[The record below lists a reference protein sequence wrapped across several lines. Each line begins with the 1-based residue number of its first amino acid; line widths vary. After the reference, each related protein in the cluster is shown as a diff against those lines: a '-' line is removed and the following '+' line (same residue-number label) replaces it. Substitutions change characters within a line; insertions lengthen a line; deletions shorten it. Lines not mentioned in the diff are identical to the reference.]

1 MNEQVRT
8 VRSAIQRL
16 APLTVGTVL
25 MLLPVIAGAD
35 TPAPQKSSPVPVTFG
50 IRALSPDTPVNP
62 QVAFVSQILTLPDVV
77 CQACT
82 DQDSWTREWTLSQ
95 VTLDRDNTRTEQGW
109 YLFKSGLKGIGISVQ
124 VAPQARRSKSGSG
137 MQLKEQGEITVGL
150 VRTGRDT
157 GAGLADLPP
166 AEFIRTTTFTGP
178 DGQVKAVLQDTI
190 RVSADLRVP
199 TCTTSAGS
207 LSFTL
212 PEISQVWLR
221 RNVVPGGYTDSVAS
235 LPQTVVANCSENTR
249 HLRIRLIPSGS
260 VTDSQSGSATILTAR
275 DENGQDTGTGFLMKF
290 DASGFGRTQQGVV
303 HWDRNQPLVLENP
316 QPADTGGELTQ
327 GIMVSLQAFWAR
339 PMNDRA
345 ITAGQVTAK
354 GLYQVSYD

>member
-1 MNEQVRT
+1 MNNM
-8 VRSAIQRL
+8 
-16 APLTVGTVL
+16 VGITQGNTRKGVLVAVGMAL
-25 MLLPVIAGAD
+25 MLPAVFAVAD

-62 QVAFVSQILTLPDVV
+62 QVAFVSQIVTLPDVV

-82 DQDSWTREWTLSQ
+82 EQDSWARDWTLSQ

-124 VAPQARRSKSGSG
+124 VAPQARRSKTGSG
-137 MQLKEQGEITVGL
+137 MQLKEAGEVTVGL

-166 AEFIRTTTFTGP
+166 AEFTRTTTFTGP
-178 DGQVKAVLQDTI
+178 DGQVKYVQEDTL

-207 LSFTL
+207 LSFQL

-221 RNVVPGGYTDSVAS
+221 RNVVPGGYTDATAS

-249 HLRIRLIPSGS
+249 HLRIRFIPSGS
-260 VTDSQSGSATILTAR
+260 VTDSPSGSSTILTAR
-275 DENGQDTGTGFLMKF
+275 DESGQDTGTGFLMKY

-303 HWDRNQPLVLENP
+303 HWDRNLPLELANP
-316 QPADTGGELTQ
+316 QPADEGSELTQ
-327 GIMVSLQAFWAR
+327 GIVVTLQAYYAR
-339 PMNDRA
+339 PLNDRP
-345 ITAGQVTAK
+345 ITAGQVIAK